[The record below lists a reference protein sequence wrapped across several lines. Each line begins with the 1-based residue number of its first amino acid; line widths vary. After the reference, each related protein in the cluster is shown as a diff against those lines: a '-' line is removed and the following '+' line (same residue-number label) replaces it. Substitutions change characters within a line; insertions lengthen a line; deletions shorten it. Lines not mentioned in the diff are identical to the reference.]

1 MVTTQLNETSTTTL
15 LAITF
20 DYDSSGKQDHC
31 LYYAPGTGQATIYK
45 TNADGTFA
53 KVYSQSSSTP
63 GFGAGNV
70 DLTNPGDRVI
80 AFDFLGN
87 GKLDHLLCYRPNTG
101 DVNPGLVSILQKNPD
116 GTFKAVFT
124 SNQGIGG
131 YNLANPIDKI
141 VAFDYQSS
149 GKLDHLVCY
158 RSGEGVCWILKNV
171 NGTFSQVY
179 NEKGIGGYDL
189 ADPQQRDLI
198 IAYDYSGNGH
208 LDHLVCYRPGTGAIF
223 IIANN
228 NGTFNAIYKQG
239 APGSGISKF
248 DLSNSLDR
256 IIAYD
261 YAGSGSED
269 HLLCYRPGTGLVYIL
284 QNTNGAFSPVY
295 PPNGSGTTDGIGGY
309 MLGNP
314 DACIIAYDYS
324 SSGHEDYLF
333 CYRTAASIITVTVQ
347 NYANVPVAVVQN
359 NQVLVTLPPGSSTQ
373 PSSAQVQVDSTA
385 QVLLQE
391 PPPSGNWYAVC
402 SVQPNMLKNGS
413 TIMNNVTWGPT
424 VACNIQ

>member
-101 DVNPGLVSILQKNPD
+101 DVNPGLVSILQRNSD

-158 RSGEGVCWILKNV
+158 RSGEGFCWILKNV
-171 NGTFSQVY
+171 NGTFSPVY

-189 ADPQQRDLI
+189 TDPQQRDLI

-208 LDHLVCYRPGTGAIF
+208 LDHLVCYRPGYGRDF
-223 IIANN
+223 
-228 NGTFNAIYKQG
+228 YHC
-239 APGSGISKF
+239 
-248 DLSNSLDR
+248 
-256 IIAYD
+256 
-261 YAGSGSED
+261 E
-269 HLLCYRPGTGLVYIL
+269 
-284 QNTNGAFSPVY
+284 
-295 PPNGSGTTDGIGGY
+295 
-309 MLGNP
+309 
-314 DACIIAYDYS
+314 
-324 SSGHEDYLF
+324 
-333 CYRTAASIITVTVQ
+333 
-347 NYANVPVAVVQN
+347 
-359 NQVLVTLPPGSSTQ
+359 
-373 PSSAQVQVDSTA
+373 
-385 QVLLQE
+385 
-391 PPPSGNWYAVC
+391 
-402 SVQPNMLKNGS
+402 
-413 TIMNNVTWGPT
+413 
-424 VACNIQ
+424 